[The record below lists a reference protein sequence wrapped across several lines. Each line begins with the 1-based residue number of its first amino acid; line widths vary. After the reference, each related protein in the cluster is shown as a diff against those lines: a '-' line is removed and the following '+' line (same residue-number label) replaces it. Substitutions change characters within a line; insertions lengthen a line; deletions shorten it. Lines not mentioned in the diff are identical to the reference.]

1 MEADQTT
8 PPNTAFKSDVSN
20 QHTMLNSP
28 RLCYFTSWITL
39 DSYNE
44 IFTDSMKEFL
54 PPASFACRQL
64 NSDT

>member
-8 PPNTAFKSDVSN
+8 TPNTAFKCDVSN

-44 IFTDSMKEFL
+44 TFTDLVKEFF
-54 PPASFACRQL
+54 PPASFTCRQL
-64 NSDT
+64 YSDI